1 MFAQADCIWDPHC
14 CIILEYEPFLVK
26 GPSSARPVRPLKCPL
41 GPTTGSVYSFPSPTT
56 TTAPAARGG
65 SGMPSTM
72 NPSMRNQGMIE
83 LLMKEMRLVGK
94 EFSVDN
100 RVRDAVKR
108 DEGVYQDNVEVAQ
121 EAEAPPYRRK

>member
-1 MFAQADCIWDPHC
+1 
-14 CIILEYEPFLVK
+14 
-26 GPSSARPVRPLKCPL
+26 
-41 GPTTGSVYSFPSPTT
+41 
-56 TTAPAARGG
+56 
-65 SGMPSTM
+65 
-72 NPSMRNQGMIE
+72 MRNQGMIE

>member
-1 MFAQADCIWDPHC
+1 
-14 CIILEYEPFLVK
+14 
-26 GPSSARPVRPLKCPL
+26 
-41 GPTTGSVYSFPSPTT
+41 
-56 TTAPAARGG
+56 
-65 SGMPSTM
+65 MPSTM

-108 DEGVYQDNVEVAQ
+108 DEGVCQDNVEVAQ